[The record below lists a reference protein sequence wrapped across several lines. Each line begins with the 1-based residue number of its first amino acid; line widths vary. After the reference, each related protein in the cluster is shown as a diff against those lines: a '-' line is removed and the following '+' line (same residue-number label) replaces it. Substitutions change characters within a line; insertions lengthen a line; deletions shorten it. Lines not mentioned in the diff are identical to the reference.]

1 LHINLTNSNIPDAS
15 QWDSQ
20 LIFRIGNSNQSE
32 NRRATA
38 NRKTLLNTVIAL
50 NCKQKEQTNYE
61 GIYTPLPT
69 FLA

>member
-1 LHINLTNSNIPDAS
+1 MDSSEELSMKENFVNLGVKICVCFA
-15 QWDSQ
+15 
-20 LIFRIGNSNQSE
+20 
-32 NRRATA
+32 
-38 NRKTLLNTVIAL
+38 LLNTVIAL

>member
-1 LHINLTNSNIPDAS
+1 M
-15 QWDSQ
+15 
-20 LIFRIGNSNQSE
+20 GNSNQSE
-32 NRRATA
+32 NTRATE

-69 FLA
+69 FMA

>member
-1 LHINLTNSNIPDAS
+1 M
-15 QWDSQ
+15 
-20 LIFRIGNSNQSE
+20 GNSNQSE

-38 NRKTLLNTVIAL
+38 NTKTLLNTVIAL

-69 FLA
+69 FMA

>member
-1 LHINLTNSNIPDAS
+1 LHINLINSNIPDDS

-20 LIFRIGNSNQSE
+20 LVFRMRNSNQSE
-32 NRRATA
+32 NRRATE
-38 NRKTLLNTVIAL
+38 NTKTLLNTVIAL

>member
-1 LHINLTNSNIPDAS
+1 MPC

-20 LIFRIGNSNQSE
+20 LIFRMGNSNQSE
-32 NRRATA
+32 NTRATE